1 MSESQRS
8 ATDRHDDNS
17 NQLENTFAESRE
29 LDFHRDSQS
38 ATDSQIRQANA
49 LAKSSQELDLLEK
62 RLLLIAM
69 SRIQSTDT
77 ELLTHRIY
85 MHELTEVFGQNPYA
99 RAKRAAEGLLRRVVH
114 VAKGNN
120 SYDQFQWTTL
130 ARYVS
135 SASSDNG
142 ESYIEIRLNEE
153 LSPYLLEL
161 RDRYNVIPLLDVLPL
176 QSFNAQ
182 RLYEILWHDSH
193 AMRKQ
198 FLTYDIPDLKWE
210 LGLRVRKTER
220 GKTVWVEK
228 YRNWR
233 DFRKLLMR
241 AQDDFEEHG
250 RLRFEFEPIT
260 HGRVTR
266 QVRFRLSLKPDSSLP
281 GGLGDV
287 DRDPEEQRL
296 AAELFNLGYSQ
307 DPYRLISEHGSEVVE
322 HAISMGRKAQE
333 ASRNTRSPL
342 TNLAGFIRHLLTS
355 GMARD
360 ALQATRSGAAEVIDP
375 RVVAQTILESF
386 DSHRKDAL
394 SRLWD
399 ELPEDVRDRTPALLR
414 LDLERNNS
422 FLHATL
428 ERSGWEGPSYESA
441 LNNYLLRNHSDS
453 LEPDVLDVIAY
464 VEARGYLKDL
474 NRSVRTEVL
483 KILEQERD

>member
-1 MSESQRS
+1 MTD
-8 ATDRHDDNS
+8 ATTHDDVADPQGNL
-17 NQLENTFAESRE
+17 LEQTFADSRE
-29 LDFHRDSQS
+29 LTFHRDGQA

-193 AMRKQ
+193 GMRKE
-198 FLTYDIPDLKWE
+198 FLTYDIPELKWE

-228 YRNWR
+228 YKNWR
-233 DFRKLLMR
+233 DFRKLLLR
-241 AQDDFEEHG
+241 AQDEFEEHG
-250 RLRFEFEPIT
+250 RLRFDFQPIT

-266 QVRFRLSLKPDSSLP
+266 QVRFRLSLKPDTEMP
-281 GGLGDV
+281 LGMNDAGHS
-287 DRDPEEQRL
+287 EEENQI
-296 AAELFNLGYSQ
+296 AAKLRQIGYTQ
-307 DPYRLISEHGSEVVE
+307 DPYQLIADHGLDVVE
-322 HAISMGRKAQE
+322 HAISMGLKAE
-333 ASRNTRSPL
+333 ASSRNTRSPL
-342 TNLAGFIRHLLTS
+342 TNLGGFIRHLLTS

-360 ALQATRSGAAEVIDP
+360 TLQANQTSQAEVIDP
-375 RVVAQTILESF
+375 DKISQTILDTF
-386 DSHRKDAL
+386 DRAPAATPCRNCGTNCPRTSANA
-394 SRLWD
+394 SRHCSGSNWNA
-399 ELPEDVRDRTPALLR
+399 PTASCTTRSSAAAGKAPATPA
-414 LDLERNNS
+414 S
-422 FLHATL
+422 
-428 ERSGWEGPSYESA
+428 
-441 LNNYLLRNHSDS
+441 
-453 LEPDVLDVIAY
+453 
-464 VEARGYLKDL
+464 
-474 NRSVRTEVL
+474 
-483 KILEQERD
+483 

>member
-1 MSESQRS
+1 MPDTVRPDST
-8 ATDRHDDNS
+8 AGDMDDS
-17 NQLENTFAESRE
+17 LLEHTFAESRE
-29 LDFHRDSQS
+29 LSFPRDSQS

-85 MHELTEVFGQNPYA
+85 MHELTEVFGANPYA

-193 AMRKQ
+193 AMRRQ
-198 FLTYDIPDLKWE
+198 FLTYDIPELKWE

-228 YRNWR
+228 YKNWR

-241 AQDDFEEHG
+241 AQDEFEEHG

-266 QVRFRLSLKPDSSLP
+266 QVRFRLSLKADTTLPSVGQDSSHS
-281 GGLGDV
+281 
-287 DRDPEEQRL
+287 PEEQAV
-296 AAELFNLGYSQ
+296 AAELYAVGYAQ
-307 DPYRLISEHGSEVVE
+307 DPYRLIAEHGLDVVE
-322 HAISMGRKAQE
+322 NAIIMGKKAE
-333 ASRNTRSPL
+333 AASRNTRSPL
-342 TNLAGFIRHLLTS
+342 TNLPGFIRHVLTT
-355 GMARD
+355 GIARES
-360 ALQATRSGAAEVIDP
+360 LQASQADKPEVIDP
-375 RVVAQTILESF
+375 HNISQTILEAF
-386 DSHRKDAL
+386 DSHRKEAL
-394 SRLWD
+394 QQLWD

-414 LDLERNNS
+414 LELERSNS

-428 ERSGWEGPSYESA
+428 ERSGWEGPSYTSA
-441 LNNYLLRNHSDS
+441 LNAYLLRNHSDS
-453 LEPDVLDVIAY
+453 LPEDVLDVISF
-464 VEARGYLKDL
+464 VESRGLLSGL
-474 NRSVRTEVL
+474 NRSISARVM

>member
-1 MSESQRS
+1 M
-8 ATDRHDDNS
+8 TDTGLQDETADLDGNL
-17 NQLENTFAESRE
+17 LEQTFADSRE
-29 LDFHRDSQS
+29 LAFHRDSQA

-153 LSPYLLEL
+153 LNPYLLEL

-193 AMRKQ
+193 GMRKQ
-198 FLTYDIPDLKWE
+198 FLTYDIPELKWE

-228 YRNWR
+228 YKNWR
-233 DFRKLLMR
+233 DFRKLLLR
-241 AQDDFEEHG
+241 AQDEFEEHG
-250 RLRFEFEPIT
+250 RLRFDFQPIT

-266 QVRFRLSLKPDSSLP
+266 QVRFRLSLKADAEMP
-281 GGLGDV
+281 LGMADAGHS
-287 DRDPEEQRL
+287 EEEN
-296 AAELFNLGYSQ
+296 AAASKLRQLGYTQ
-307 DPYRLISEHGSEVVE
+307 DPYQLIADHGLDVVE
-322 HAISMGRKAQE
+322 TAIAMGIKAE
-333 ASRNTRSPL
+333 ASSRNTRNPL
-342 TNLAGFIRHLLTS
+342 TNLGGFIRHLLTS
-355 GMARD
+355 GMARQ
-360 ALQATRSGAAEVIDP
+360 ALQASQTSQTEVIDP
-375 RVVAQTILESF
+375 EKISQTILDTF
-386 DSHRKDAL
+386 DGHRRDELQK
-394 SRLWD
+394 LWD
-399 ELPEDVRDRTPALLR
+399 ELPEDVRERIPALMR
-414 LDLERNNS
+414 LELERSNS
-422 FLHATL
+422 FLHDTL
-428 ERSGWEGPSYESA
+428 ERSGWEGPSFDRA
-441 LNNYLLRNHSDS
+441 LNNYLLQHHSDS
-453 LEPDVLDVIAY
+453 LGKDVLDVIEF
-464 VEARGYLKDL
+464 VESRGLLKGL
-474 NRSVRTEVL
+474 GRTVSSQVL
-483 KILEQERD
+483 KRLEQERD